1 MRIRLYLAPDEFGSG
16 GTVIPTPEQAQGQE
30 QPQIELVDFAAG
42 GKVYKVPKEV
52 KQAFGQSLSSERT
65 ALKKEIETIQR
76 SLLDKDKTL
85 EEKQVL
91 LQKYEEQ
98 TISAE
103 ERAQKKI
110 QAEIEKSKKEI
121 EQATGKATT
130 YFNMLKSRTI
140 DGEILSALSEYKTR
154 DGKNAIW
161 NLGQTATLFKN
172 SDIKIL
178 YEENPQTGDFET
190 KFELT
195 KDGNQ
200 IIVNAKEAVQEFL
213 SREGNL
219 NLLVAEGRPGGSTQY
234 TGAGKVGQ
242 NGKPVYKS
250 SDFAS
255 SKDVR
260 DKFNAD
266 LRAGLQPQL
275 VD

>member
-16 GTVIPTPEQAQGQE
+16 GTVIPTTEQAQGQE
-30 QPQIELVDFAAG
+30 QPQVEFVDFAAG

-52 KQAFGQSLSSERT
+52 KQAFGQSLSSERS
-65 ALKKEIETIQR
+65 AHKKEIETIQR

-98 TISAE
+98 TMSAE

-130 YFNMLKSRTI
+130 YFEKLKATTI
-140 DGEILSALSEYKTR
+140 NNEIRSALGGYKVYSQ
-154 DGKNAIW
+154 DQVI
-161 NLGQTATLFKN
+161 TLFKN
-172 SDIKIL
+172 SGVNIL
-178 YEENPQTGDFET
+178 FEENPQTGDFET

-195 KDGNQ
+195 KNGDRV
-200 IIVNAKEAVQEFL
+200 IVNAKEAVQDFL
-213 SREGNL
+213 SQEGNL
-219 NLLVAEGRPGGSTQY
+219 NLLLVEGRPGGSTQY

-275 VD
+275 ID